1 VGRVNF
7 GSIFLGGI
15 IASVAFLCAELAVE
29 GIVSAVFGYNEGELL
44 REHFSNSRIRG
55 TEYIIITLIGLFIFS
70 VTSIWIY
77 ALLLPRFNS
86 WIKTALVVSL
96 IVLCIAY
103 LPIINFVN
111 LGLLPLTV
119 FLMSFVFNLI
129 EIPTAIIIGSAVYR
143 IKD

>member
-1 VGRVNF
+1 MGKINM
-7 GSIFLGGI
+7 GGIFLGGI

-29 GIVSAVFGYNEGELL
+29 GLVSAVFGYNEGELL
-44 REHFSNSRIRG
+44 REHFSNIRTRG
-55 TEYIIITLIGLFIFS
+55 AEYIIITLIGLFIFS
-70 VTSIWIY
+70 LASIWIY

-119 FLMSFVFNLI
+119 FLMSFIFNLI
-129 EIPTAIIIGSAVYR
+129 EIPAAIIIGSAVYR
-143 IKD
+143 VKE